1 MMATATMA
9 SAIAIACAS
18 VSGPAGAI
26 TAPKMIADAAV
37 VVPTSGRLCAISAI
51 AMAAAPD
58 TASPADTP

>member
-1 MMATATMA
+1 
-9 SAIAIACAS
+9 
-18 VSGPAGAI
+18 
-26 TAPKMIADAAV
+26 V